1 MWSRSRIESACR
13 LLSAVAAVTLL
24 AGVLSGCSD
33 IYFDRRETVAL
44 GAADHLDSNR
54 VAQMIDPWP
63 RDVSRRQIAFDG
75 QKMQSAVERYRTN
88 KVTPPVNVTTSSTAY
103 QQAEQTAA
111 ATLNSSNQPLSA
123 PAAPVK

>member
-1 MWSRSRIESACR
+1 MWSQSRIESACR
-13 LLSAVAAVTLL
+13 LLCAVAAVTVL
-24 AGVLSGCSD
+24 AGLLGGCSD

-44 GAADHLDSNR
+44 GAEDHLDTNR

-63 RDVSRRQIAFDG
+63 RDVGRRQIAFDG
-75 QKMQSAVERYRTN
+75 QKMQSTVERYRTN
-88 KVTPPVNVTTSSTAY
+88 RVTPPVNVTTSSTAY

-111 ATLNSSNQPLSA
+111 ATLNSGNQTLSA